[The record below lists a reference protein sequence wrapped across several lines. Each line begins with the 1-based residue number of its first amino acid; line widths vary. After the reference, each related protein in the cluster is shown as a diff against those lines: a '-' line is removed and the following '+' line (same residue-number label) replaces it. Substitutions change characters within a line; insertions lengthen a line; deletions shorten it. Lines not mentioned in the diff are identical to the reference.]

1 MSSIRRRDVI
11 AGSAL
16 LLVGS
21 KLAHGEL
28 IAGQLPWHPG
38 STSPPHPVR
47 PGSWQFFSAAEAQV
61 VEALADRIIPPDPQT
76 FGGKEAGCA
85 VFIDRQLAG
94 PYGHRE
100 GLYVSGPF
108 QPGSKQQGPQSAQ
121 TPRQLYRGGLA
132 ELDRYCRSGQAHAS
146 TGKGFAELAPDQQD
160 PILKALE
167 QGSVHFDTL
176 DAQSFFEQLLKDVQQ
191 GFFADPIY
199 GGNRDM
205 CSWKMI
211 GFPGARYDYSDWVG
225 RHNERYP
232 LPPVSIAGR
241 ADWNP
246 SR

>member
-1 MSSIRRRDVI
+1 MSGFRRRDVI

-16 LLVGS
+16 LLVGRQ
-21 KLAHGEL
+21 LARGEI

-38 STSPPHPVR
+38 ASAPPQPIQ
-47 PGSWQFFSAAEAQV
+47 PGSWRFFTPAEAEA

-94 PYGHRE
+94 AYGHRE

-108 QPGSKQQGPQSAQ
+108 QPGTKEQGPQSSQ
-121 TPRQLYRGGLA
+121 PPSQLYRAGLA
-132 ELDRYCRSGQAHAS
+132 ALDQYCRSEQAPR
-146 TGKGFAELAPDQQD
+146 GKDFARLTAAQQD
-160 PILKALE
+160 AVLGAME
-167 QGSVHFDTL
+167 SGSVHFEGVDT
-176 DAQSFFEQLLKDVQQ
+176 QTFFEQLLKDVQE
-191 GFFADPIY
+191 GFFADPLY

-211 GFPGARYDYSDWVG
+211 GFPGARYDYTDWVG

-232 LPPVSIAGR
+232 YPPVSISGR
-241 ADWNP
+241 PDWNP
-246 SR
+246 PR